1 MLWDNDVDLEW
12 EVEGG
17 EGSVGKE
24 TREAEA
30 GVREG
35 GLLAWITGGEARARQ
50 TALARSTAQVN
61 WPGVQHR

>member
-17 EGSVGKE
+17 EGSVGSE

-30 GVREG
+30 GGREG
-35 GLLAWITGGEARARQ
+35 GLMAWITGGEARARH
-50 TALARSTAQVN
+50 TAQPRRTAQVD
-61 WPGVQHR
+61 WPRRK